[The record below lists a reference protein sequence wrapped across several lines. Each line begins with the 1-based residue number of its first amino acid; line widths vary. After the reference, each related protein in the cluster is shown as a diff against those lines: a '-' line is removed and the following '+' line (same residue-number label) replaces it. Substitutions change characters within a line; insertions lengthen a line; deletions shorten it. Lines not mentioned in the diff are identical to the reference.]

1 MKSII
6 NKLAKIFSLLPL
18 SVVLSFVFASLI
30 YFWGTKLGARG
41 FYPFRDADVRYWSSL
56 GLLLL
61 GLVLLL
67 VLIIRTVLRWR
78 ASRNKKEKREPTLEE
93 LEAGAVDQVFERAL
107 KVIRNRWSG
116 RGRKVYGL
124 PWYLVIGK
132 QDAGKSS
139 IIENGDMRFPIDH
152 EISAEIAQIG
162 DYEAR
167 DFVTWR
173 VSGNEAVLLDMAGE
187 FFIPHEERSSVQ
199 KVIWDRFLTNLQKA
213 RPRRP
218 LNGVILAIDLLE
230 FSAYTQAQREQY
242 ANLVRRTIDDL
253 VERLGTRLT
262 IHVALTKLDQL
273 AGFEDFFE
281 GLSAADRERL
291 FGFHFLYE
299 GTHTPQWPDQLEEQY
314 AAFLKVLEGFIK
326 RRLLTLKTARSR
338 QEAFTFYRELVGIKA
353 PLNAFMANGLAPD
366 KFSTAPL
373 VRGIYFVSNT
383 QENAPRNVFLEAVG
397 QRYALAPP
405 LYGTS
410 QGANFP
416 YFVTK
421 FFKGAVFPEAGLA
434 GNNQRVETR
443 YKRRL
448 GLAFGLGIIGCLV
461 GGLYWNSRYTE
472 NLAQAEAVLGKTQA
486 YHNLESSTGFDP
498 TGQAMLE
505 HLNTIRDATFEF
517 GDYREVSAVEAQL
530 TLYQGD
536 KIGPIADT
544 AYRSLLNQRFAPQ
557 LVQGVARELRNVCPK
572 GSDEELEYLRVYR
585 MLGDQRPGRDDRVVT
600 KHFSDMWQREFEGEA
615 DTQDQLNEHLDYM
628 LTAVPEAYELDQN
641 LVLSAQNNLGRLT
654 PYRRVYSSLTADAE
668 RQLPN
673 PIEFS
678 TAIGA
683 SFGLVYNAR
692 TIGESS
698 AESQSEEGTAALSC
712 GQVTEKVLERGPFE
726 IPRLFTAAQYR
737 DFFIPQNE
745 KVAQVAARDLWVLG
759 QLETTNYSEADY
771 SRIREKVREL
781 YVDEYIR
788 VWRQTLN
795 TMEVRRFEDIRGATE
810 ILRALSGS
818 ESPIRRTAQLVAEH
832 TKIYEPEGIP
842 LDGNEAVS
850 NELPLDPNKRA
861 ASQIYD
867 AFGEIRRMLEDKP
880 EGGQP
885 SIVQIE
891 AALIALY
898 DFLKIIRDAPNP
910 DGKALEVAIKR
921 AQLTGEDPI
930 YVLQRIAERAPAP
943 FDEHLR
949 HVASE
954 AWRIVMIGA
963 TEELNRKWHEEI
975 FGDYQRLIAGKYPF
989 NRTSEV
995 DLPVEDFEEFF
1006 KPGGILENF
1015 YNKELLVFV
1024 DETTGEPRI
1033 IDGQSLAVDADFAGN
1048 LRKAIE
1054 ITKSFFDASGEL
1066 AVEFKVTSVGMSA
1079 NLSRA
1084 VLNFEGQLVV
1094 NSHGP
1099 AKSISIVWPNLIDQ
1113 PATSR
1118 VDIAPLFGNG
1128 KPRSI
1133 QFGGPWSWLRLYD
1146 AAAKA
1151 NFQNNSVDVSFA
1163 TRNGQSATFRIR
1175 PEARVNPFFNSP
1187 LSKFKLPSHLRSGA
1201 S

>member
-1 MKSII
+1 MKSILK
-6 NKLAKIFSLLPL
+6 KLSKIFSPLPFL
-18 SVVLSFVFASLI
+18 VILSFLFSSLI
-30 YFWGTKLGARG
+30 YFWGQKLGARG
-41 FYPFRDADVRYWSSL
+41 FYPFSNGDIRLWSSRGLLVL

-61 GLVLLL
+61 VILIVRLVLQW
-67 VLIIRTVLRWR
+67 RT
-78 ASRNKKEKREPTLEE
+78 SRTKKEKRQPTIEE
-93 LEAGAVDQVFERAL
+93 LESLAMDQIFE
-107 KVIRNRWSG
+107 KVIGVIRSRWSG
-116 RGRKVYGL
+116 RGRRIYGL

-132 QDAGKSS
+132 QDAGKTS

-152 EISAEIAQIG
+152 ELRAEIAQIG
-162 DYEAR
+162 DYEASE
-167 DFVTWR
+167 FVQWR
-173 VSGNEAVLLDMAGE
+173 VSGNEAVLLDIAGE
-187 FFIPHEERSSVQ
+187 FFIPHEERTSVQ
-199 KVIWDRFLTNLQKA
+199 KVIWDRFLTNLQRV

-218 LNGVILAIDLLE
+218 LNGVVLAIDILE
-230 FSAYTQAQREQY
+230 FSSYSQAQREQY

-273 AGFEDFFE
+273 AGFDDFFE
-281 GLSAADRERL
+281 SLSAADRETL

-299 GTHTPQWPDQLEEQY
+299 GAHTPQWPEQLTQQY
-314 AAFLKVLEGFIK
+314 DEFLKVLEKFIK
-326 RRLLTLKTARSR
+326 RRLLTLKTPRAR
-338 QEAFTFYRELVGIKA
+338 QEAFTFYREFVGIRA
-353 PLNAFMANGLAPD
+353 PLNSFVANALAPD

-373 VRGIYFVSNT
+373 VRGIYFISNT
-383 QENAPRNVFLEAVG
+383 QENSPRNVFLEAIG
-397 QRYALAPP
+397 QRYQLAPP

-410 QGANFP
+410 QGSNFP
-416 YFVTK
+416 YFVTN
-421 FFKGAVFPEAGLA
+421 FFKRAVFPEAGLA
-434 GNNQRVETR
+434 GNNQRVENR

-448 GLAFGLGIIGCLV
+448 GMAIGAGVLGCLLGAV
-461 GGLYWNSRYTE
+461 YWNAKYTE
-472 NLAQAEAVLGKTQA
+472 NLAQAEAVLGKTLA
-486 YHNLESSTGFDP
+486 FNNLNTSAEFDP
-498 TGQAMLE
+498 TGKAMLE

-517 GDYREVSAVEAQL
+517 GDYRAVSAAKAQL

-536 KIGPIADT
+536 KIGPIADR
-544 AYRSLLNQRFAPQ
+544 AYRSLLNQKFAPQ
-557 LVQGVARELRNVCPK
+557 LVHGVAQNLRDTCPK

-585 MLGDQRPGRDDRVVT
+585 MLGDVRPGRDDRVIS
-600 KHFSDMWQREFEGEA
+600 KYFSTMWQREFEGQAEI
-615 DTQDQLNEHLDYM
+615 QDQLNEHLDYM
-628 LTAVPEAYELDQN
+628 LNAVPKGYELDQN
-641 LVLSAQNNLGRLT
+641 LVLTAQNNLGRLT
-654 PYRRVYSSLTADAE
+654 PYRRVYSSLTADAV

-683 SFGLVYNAR
+683 SFGLVYEAR
-692 TIGESS
+692 TVGEQS
-698 AESQSEEGTAALSC
+698 APVAQTNASGNIIC
-712 GQVTEKVLERGPFE
+712 GQVSEKVLEREPFE
-726 IPRLFTAAQYR
+726 IPRLFTATQFK

-745 KVAQVAARDLWVLG
+745 KVAVVAARDLWVLG
-759 QLETTNYSEADY
+759 QLQSTTYSESDY
-771 SRIREKVREL
+771 ARIRDKVREL

-788 VWRQTLN
+788 IWRQTLN
-795 TMEVRRFEDIRGATE
+795 TMSLRKFDDIRGATE

-832 TKIYEPEGIP
+832 TKIYDIEGVP
-842 LDGNEAVS
+842 LTGNEATA
-850 NELPLDPNKRA
+850 NELPLDPNVRA

-867 AFGEIRRMLEDKP
+867 AFGDIRRLLEDKP

-891 AALIALY
+891 AALIAVY
-898 DFLKIIRDAPNP
+898 DYLKVIRDAPNP
-910 DGKALEVAIKR
+910 DGKALEMAIRR

-930 YVLQRIAERAPAP
+930 YVLQRIAERAPSP

-989 NRTSEV
+989 NRASEI

-1006 KPGGILENF
+1006 KPGGILETF
-1015 YNKELLVFV
+1015 YQKELLVFV
-1024 DETTGEPRI
+1024 NESNGEPRI

-1066 AVEFKVTSVGMSA
+1066 AVEFKVQTVGMSA

-1084 VLNFEGQLVV
+1084 VLNFEGQLVI

-1099 AKSISIVWPNLIDQ
+1099 SKSISIVWPNLIDQ
-1113 PATSR
+1113 PASSR

-1128 KPRSI
+1128 APRSI
-1133 QFGGPWSWLRLYD
+1133 QYDGAWSWLRLYD

-1151 NFQNNSVDVSFA
+1151 NFQNNSVDVSFG
-1163 TRNGQSATFRIR
+1163 TQNGQTATFRIR

-1187 LSKFKLPSHLRSGA
+1187 LSEFKLPSHLRNGEG
-1201 S
+1201 